1 MMEFLQIAIS
11 EIKRKMKKRR
21 RLQVTGVDLMK
32 K

>member
-1 MMEFLQIAIS
+1 MMEFLQISIG
-11 EIKRKMKKRR
+11 EIKRKLKRR

>member
-1 MMEFLQIAIS
+1 MMEFLQIAIG